1 MLCRACGMESRTA
14 NVCEWC
20 NKNIQGSGSKEQ
32 GTVRPAPA
40 ALNASSLY
48 APPTVAPLASSAQPG
63 GVEQTTALNAAPTP
77 TARIQRTT
85 LTGEVI
91 DVPTSGEAA
100 PLNAPGMFAPPPGQN
115 ATTVMTPNGQYAGA
129 PYAAMN
135 SAGASYHVMAP
146 QMLRDEAGMPSAS
159 LSEKW
164 ELFLAIA
171 SPLLLLSAYVVHLM
185 PHLVMWMGF
194 ADMFVLSLILGATG
208 AVPSYDESYF
218 DVTVMLVVTFLLGP
232 IIALVVY
239 LITAAIKQEC
249 NGAVVGL
256 LALQL
261 IVFQGMTLAFA
272 SNTDA
277 IKHIGMFALFGFA
290 QFFGVCVGFLGW
302 VLSSFLRPVGE

>member
-20 NKNIQGSGSKEQ
+20 NRSIPGSGQSAAPPVNAPSLNAPSLN
-32 GTVRPAPA
+32 TPSLHAPA
-40 ALNASSLY
+40 TPSLNA
-48 APPTVAPLASSAQPG
+48 P
-63 GVEQTTALNAAPTP
+63 ALNAAPTP

-100 PLNAPGMFAPPPGQN
+100 PLAAPGMFAPPAGQN
-115 ATTVMTPNGQYAGA
+115 ATTVMTPGGQYAGA
-129 PYAAMN
+129 RYAAMN
-135 SAGASYHVMAP
+135 NAGASYNTMAA
-146 QMLRDEAGMPSAS
+146 QMLRDEAGMPSAP
-159 LSEKW
+159 LGEKW

-171 SPLLLLSAYVVHLM
+171 SPLLLLSAYMVHAM

-208 AVPSYDESYF
+208 AVPSYDDSYF
-218 DVTVMLVVTFLLGP
+218 DVTVMLVVTFLFGP
-232 IIALVVY
+232 LIALVVY

-277 IKHIGMFALFGFA
+277 IKHIGMFALFGFT

-302 VLSSFLRPVGE
+302 VLSSFFRPVGE